1 VFQPSK
7 DNYIIVSSIYN
18 NGGDNSMK
26 ENDLK
31 EKLKA
36 GIIGHIVGDA
46 LGVPVEFKSRK
57 ELRENPVQ
65 KMRSYGTYNQPAGTW
80 SDDSSLTLCL
90 LDSLSDGYNLD
101 DQADKFIDWLYN
113 AYWTARN
120 ETFDVGNTT
129 RDSISNLQDGM
140 NPTEAGA
147 GGERDNGNG
156 SLMRI
161 LPLAFYL
168 HNKDFKKRFKLTE
181 EASSL
186 THSHPRSIL
195 GCYIYLDFALR
206 LIEGKDLERA
216 YLETKEHVKDF
227 IISEPYKPQL
237 EYYSRIINQD
247 ISKFEESE
255 IRSSGYVVHSL
266 EAVFWV
272 LLSTNSYREAVLK
285 AVNLGEDTDTIAA
298 ITGGLAAIHY
308 GFRAI
313 PDDWIEELARKEDI
327 FTLLDQFAER
337 NF

>member
-1 VFQPSK
+1 
-7 DNYIIVSSIYN
+7 
-18 NGGDNSMK
+18 MK
-26 ENDLK
+26 KNELK

-46 LGVPVEFKSRK
+46 LGVPVEFKSRSQLQEK
-57 ELRENPVQ
+57 PVQ

-90 LDSLSDGYNLD
+90 LESLSDGYDLD
-101 DQADKFIDWLYN
+101 DQAEKFVDWLYN

-129 RDSISNLQDGM
+129 RDSISNLRDGVE
-140 NPTEAGA
+140 PIEAGA

-168 HNKDFKKRFKLTE
+168 LDKDPKERLQLTE
-181 EASSL
+181 EVSSL

-206 LIEGKDLERA
+206 LIAGKNIEKA
-216 YLETKEHVKDF
+216 YLETKEHIKGF
-227 IISEPYKPQL
+227 LNSTPYKL
-237 EYYSRIINQD
+237 ELDYYSRIIEQD
-247 ISKFEESE
+247 ISKFEEAE

-272 LLSTNSYREAVLK
+272 LLNTDSYSEAVLK

-298 ITGGLAAIHY
+298 ITGGLAAINY
-308 GFRAI
+308 GFESI
-313 PDDWIEELARKEDI
+313 PEDWIEELARKEDI
-327 FTLLDQFAER
+327 LVVIDQFSER
-337 NF
+337 HFRNP

>member
-1 VFQPSK
+1 VK
-7 DNYIIVSSIYN
+7 KN
-18 NGGDNSMK
+18 
-26 ENDLK
+26 ELK

-46 LGVPVEFKSRK
+46 LGVPVEFKSRSQLQEK
-57 ELRENPVQ
+57 PVQ

-90 LDSLSDGYNLD
+90 LESLSDGYDLD
-101 DQADKFIDWLYN
+101 DQAEKFVDWLYN

-129 RDSISNLQDGM
+129 RDSISNLRDGVE
-140 NPTEAGA
+140 PIEAGA

-168 HNKDFKKRFKLTE
+168 LDKDPKERLKLTE
-181 EASSL
+181 EVSSL

-206 LIEGKDLERA
+206 LIAGKKIKNA
-216 YLETKEHVKDF
+216 YLETKEHIKDF
-227 IISEPYKPQL
+227 LDSAPYKL
-237 EYYSRIINQD
+237 ELDYYSRIIEQD
-247 ISKFEESE
+247 ISKFEEAD

-272 LLSTNSYREAVLK
+272 LLNTDSYREAVLK

-298 ITGGLAAIHY
+298 ITGGLAAINY
-308 GFRAI
+308 GFESI
-313 PDDWIEELARKEDI
+313 PEDWIEELARQEDI
-327 FTLLDQFAER
+327 LTVIDKFAER
-337 NF
+337 HFRNL